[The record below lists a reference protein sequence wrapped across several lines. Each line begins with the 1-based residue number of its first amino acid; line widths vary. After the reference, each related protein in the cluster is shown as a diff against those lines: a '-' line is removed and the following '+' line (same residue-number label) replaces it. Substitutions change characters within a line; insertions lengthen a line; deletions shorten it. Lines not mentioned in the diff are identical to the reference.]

1 MSTKTDHA
9 QFELAAKAIGLPG
22 AWSIGHNTFHIAE
35 HLRGTSDEAV
45 KARAKFGLANGR
57 MWWNPR
63 DDDGDA
69 LRLAVALN
77 MRVGVGQVDW
87 AGGDWVGS
95 FSEPEEIADD
105 PCAATRLAIFNTAV
119 DIGEA
124 MP

>member
-1 MSTKTDHA
+1 MSTKTEQV
-9 QFELAAKAIGLPG
+9 QFELAAKAAGVSVVFSDDGTCYL
-22 AWSIGHNTFHIAE
+22 AE
-35 HLRGTSDEAV
+35 MGGNQSFRYRV
-45 KARAKFGLANGR
+45 R
-57 MWWNPR
+57 WNPR

-69 LRLAVALN
+69 LRLAVVLN

-105 PCAATRLAIFNTAV
+105 SCAATRLAIFNTAV

>member
-1 MSTKTDHA
+1 MPIKTEQV

-22 AWSIGHNTFHIAE
+22 AWSIGHNVFHIHM

-87 AGGDWVGS
+87 AGNQWVGS
-95 FSEPEEIADD
+95 FPDVDVAAD
-105 PCAATRLAIFNTAV
+105 PCTATRLAIFNAAV
-119 DIGEA
+119 AIGEA